1 MFIVSR
7 NTFPP
12 LRDRWKR
19 KDCFEEQTSECNIHS
34 LDASRSLTLSI
45 LKVSTGSS
53 STSTSHTEE
62 EASTEQT
69 SKEDNAHNDN
79 DDQSVVSLLSDNGN
93 ANISGKISTDVS
105 AQQSVG
111 SLLLLSGG
119 GSILSI
125 NVDTSGKSL
134 AKISI
139 LHAEGQLSTSVVG
152 RDGSHGLILEQ
163 LKVSLSIAEGD
174 RSQNS
179 AGTTFDNVLVLI
191 AALQVSRTSL
201 ITRLA
206 GFNAGLVLGARST
219 EFTDL
224 AD

>member
-1 MFIVSR
+1 M
-7 NTFPP
+7 
-12 LRDRWKR
+12 
-19 KDCFEEQTSECNIHS
+19 FEEQTSECNIHS

-69 SKEDNAHNDN
+69 SKEDNAHNDD

-93 ANISGKISTDVS
+93 ANIGGKISTDVS

-119 GSILSI
+119 GSVQGSVLGI

-139 LHAEGQLSTSVVG
+139 LHAEGQLSTCVVG
-152 RDGSHGLILEQ
+152 RDGGHGLILEQ

-174 RSQNS
+174 GSQNS
-179 AGTTFDNVLVLI
+179 AGTSFDNKLVLG
-191 AALQVSRTSL
+191 AALQDSRTSL

-206 GFNAGLVLGARST
+206 SLSAGQLSLSARSIK
-219 EFTDL
+219 FANLGD
-224 AD
+224 